1 MFPFSSLSI
10 LPPPLLFTG
19 DLTNLFPGTENIHF
33 KINFIIVPQM
43 SQDSLCNSAWL
54 HNSPVLG
61 LALGIL
67 TTALFQ
73 SSSATTSLAP

>member
-1 MFPFSSLSI
+1 
-10 LPPPLLFTG
+10 
-19 DLTNLFPGTENIHF
+19 
-33 KINFIIVPQM
+33 M

-73 SSSATTSLAP
+73 SSSATTSLAPCLFLFVRLILAEVVKEFCFTFLF